1 MHLYMLYEGRRYW
14 PNKVWLFC
22 LNCQKRRLEKL
33 IKQQE
38 EYKRRKENKKE
49 IGEAEYAKY
58 LERSVELR
66 RFPMDDR
73 GQYCA
78 IMPTRLGN
86 LLASYEGYPL
96 RIYGMDSYFYWYRIW
111 LTLNND
117 LQEQIDNQQAIADS
131 TIYMAF
137 ALLCT
142 GLLCVIYAYITFLGV
157 TLIKYLPSERVLLG
171 LGFLAFMGSYF
182 LYRVSL
188 HLHSHFG
195 EIFKSV
201 FDVFRDKISID
212 EIINDLTQITEN
224 PELTKL
230 PCKDRFKIAWRYL
243 HNYRIKVKD
252 GQAVPPHLFQKQK
265 MDNK

>member
-1 MHLYMLYEGRRYW
+1 
-14 PNKVWLFC
+14 
-22 LNCQKRRLEKL
+22 
-33 IKQQE
+33 
-38 EYKRRKENKKE
+38 
-49 IGEAEYAKY
+49 
-58 LERSVELR
+58 
-66 RFPMDDR
+66 
-73 GQYCA
+73 
-78 IMPTRLGN
+78 
-86 LLASYEGYPL
+86 
-96 RIYGMDSYFYWYRIW
+96 MDSTPEPPRLSIPSS
-111 LTLNND
+111 
-117 LQEQIDNQQAIADS
+117 E
-131 TIYMAF
+131 
-137 ALLCT
+137 T
-142 GLLCVIYAYITFLGV
+142 GAHRDPVGASIVVG
-157 TLIKYLPSERVLLG
+157 LLG

-252 GQAVPPHLFQKQK
+252 GQVVPPHLFQKQK